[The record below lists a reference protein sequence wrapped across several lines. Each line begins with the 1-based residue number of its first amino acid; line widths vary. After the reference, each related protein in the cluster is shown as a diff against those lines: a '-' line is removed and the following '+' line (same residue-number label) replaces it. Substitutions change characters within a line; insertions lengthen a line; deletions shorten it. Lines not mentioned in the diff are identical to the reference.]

1 MNIPNNTITL
11 TITHLGGLGDGVG
24 EYQGKP
30 VFVPYAAPGDVVSVV
45 IEKSGKEFSRGRI
58 VEVLTPSPDRQEAPC
73 AHFAV
78 CGGCSLQH
86 VSAHAYQAFKQSMLA
101 QAIKRA
107 GGDEAVIAPLITIPP
122 ASRRRAVFK
131 VQQGKLGYYQPESH
145 KLVAIE
151 HCPVLDD
158 AISQK
163 LPEFRALLKTI
174 SYETLAVT
182 ASDSGL
188 DVVLSLTKAPGLQ
201 ELEYL
206 SRYAKEQDIAR
217 IAWQRGEELTPIIE
231 RCPVQMQTGDVAVSL
246 PLGTFMQATKQ
257 GQQAITAQ
265 VLAHLPV
272 KAKQVIDLYAG
283 CGTYSFAMHE
293 KAKVFAVEGSQAMA
307 DTINRTAIQHQL
319 QGRVSGIARDLVKQ
333 PVLPKELDRY
343 DAIVINPPRN
353 GAKAQAEQIAKSK
366 VPVVIMVSCNPI
378 SFATDAKILLQAGY
392 KLTHAVGI
400 DQFVWSGHLELVAVF
415 GR

>member
-1 MNIPNNTITL
+1 MNITL

-30 VFVPYAAPGDVVSVV
+30 VFVPYAAPGDVLVV
-45 IEKSGKEFSRGRI
+45 VLEKRGKDFSRGRI
-58 VEVLTPSPDRQEAPC
+58 VEILTPSPERQVPPC
-73 AHFAV
+73 AHFGT

-86 VSAHAYQAFKQSMLA
+86 VSPTLYQDFKQAMLV
-101 QAIKRA
+101 QAVKRA
-107 GGDEAVIAPLITIPP
+107 GGDEAVIAPLITIAP

-151 HCPVLDD
+151 ECPVLDE
-158 AISQK
+158 AISAA
-163 LPEFRALLKTI
+163 LPLFRVLVKTI
-174 SYETLAVT
+174 PYETLAVT

-188 DVVLSLTKAPGLQ
+188 DIVLSMAKEPGLR
-201 ELEYL
+201 ELEHL
-206 SRYAKEQDIAR
+206 SHYAQTHDIAR
-217 IAWQRGEELTPIIE
+217 LAWQRGEEVTPVIE
-231 RCPVQMQTGDVAVSL
+231 RRPVQMQVGKVAVNL
-246 PLGTFMQATKQ
+246 PLGTFLQATKQ

-265 VLAHLPV
+265 IMAHLPI

-283 CGTYSFAMHE
+283 CGTYSFAVAE
-293 KAKVFAVEGSQAMA
+293 QAKVFAVEGSSAMA
-307 DTINRTAIQHQL
+307 DTINRTAVLHSMA
-319 QGRVSGIARDLVKQ
+319 GRVSAIARDLVKQ

-343 DAIVINPPRN
+343 DTIVINPPRN

-392 KLTHAVGI
+392 TLIHAVGI

-415 GR
+415 TR